1 MNASK
6 SDNLENEKRNKL
18 LAKHNNDTKAENVA
32 MSEQIIAIKAKLKAV
47 ESERDEYVQMI
58 EANKAVIQRLN
69 IEINQERD
77 HLQKYASEQKKEAH
91 LLNELKDLRSEMQRI
106 QSVNAQK
113 YERLQREKNDEKALR
128 ISAEQRNEEL
138 SLEIG
143 SSTQPLL

>member
-91 LLNELKDLRSEMQRI
+91 LLNDLRSEMQRI

-113 YERLQREKNDEKALR
+113 YERLQREKNDEKVLR